1 MASHVYWKHWEMSQQ
16 HWCCGCSFQLISRH
30 TGSLAYRQSSV
41 LALRRARG
49 RALPGNQ
56 DTGSETQPPMSSV
69 IAGKGLHFSE
79 LLGPLLW
86 TKGLGRHFSPTP
98 SNLTTLPSTYLFHSQ
113 LSKYCCS
120 VSIWLPRCV
129 YHHTHTGTHRYI
141 TCILFYPESYTQNLH
156 LEHKNL
162 MPQRIAILLTTFRMT

>member
-86 TKGLGRHFSPTP
+86 TKGLGRHVFSHPLQLD
-98 SNLTTLPSTYLFHSQ
+98 NTTFYLFIPLTAFQVLLLGVNMTAQMCVPSHTHRHTQ
-113 LSKYCCS
+113 IHNMHPL
-120 VSIWLPRCV
+120 LPR
-129 YHHTHTGTHRYI
+129 
-141 TCILFYPESYTQNLH
+141 ILHPESSLRTQKPNAPANSHFTHH
-156 LEHKNL
+156 L
-162 MPQRIAILLTTFRMT
+162 